1 MGCYLEILVLLCGYS
16 SYRNV
21 MICQSPTASNCSASQ
36 HTILINSGKK
46 AKNVGCKIRSM
57 RSLLVFLIRGIHF
70 SAMTSLKPYVDVEQ
84 ISRVGRVFWIGSRLR
99 EMVAL
104 GGSTALR
111 NLLFWLTFR
120 LIIGLTICIQIR
132 PLIWLLLIWFCRN
145 L

>member
-1 MGCYLEILVLLCGYS
+1 
-16 SYRNV
+16 
-21 MICQSPTASNCSASQ
+21 
-36 HTILINSGKK
+36 
-46 AKNVGCKIRSM
+46 M

-111 NLLFWLTFR
+111 NLLF
-120 LIIGLTICIQIR
+120 
-132 PLIWLLLIWFCRN
+132 
-145 L
+145 